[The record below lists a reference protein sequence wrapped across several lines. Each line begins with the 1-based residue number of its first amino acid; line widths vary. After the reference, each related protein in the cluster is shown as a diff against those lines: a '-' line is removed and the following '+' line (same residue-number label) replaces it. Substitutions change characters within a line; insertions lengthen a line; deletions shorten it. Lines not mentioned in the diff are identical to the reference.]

1 MCKPT
6 RICPSFFFSFKLLL
20 VLAFLTTITIL
31 ILTVGYCSPQI
42 RPVFEKHGNVVEV
55 VILKDKRTGQQ
66 QGIEMQI
73 FFLSIL

>member
-1 MCKPT
+1 VQANKNLSFIFLLF
-6 RICPSFFFSFKLLL
+6 RI
-20 VLAFLTTITIL
+20 VTIISVSHNYYNSY
-31 ILTVGYCSPQI
+31 LTVGYCSPQI